1 MQINGLLKGLT
12 EKRLRSTA
20 LALATVS
27 VVALM
32 KIPSAAALEEGAV
45 VTSIKPVHS
54 LVSAVMEGV
63 GEPGL
68 IVKGAASPHSYSLR
82 PSEARNLQNAKL
94 VFWIGRDIET
104 FLEKPI
110 ESLGEN
116 AKLVTL
122 SEAHDLVRL
131 KFREGGPFEAHDH
144 GHDHD
149 EHAHDDHDHDKH
161 DHDEHAHDDHD
172 HDKHDHDE
180 HAHDEHDHDKHDHD
194 EHAHDEHDHDKH
206 DHDEHAHD
214 DHDHDKHD
222 HDEHAHDDHDH
233 DKHDHDEHAHSE
245 IDMHLWLDP
254 QNAKAMLHEIEEALV
269 AIDPANA
276 ATYEANA
283 DSYAKRLDG
292 LISEISAELEPVR
305 SKSFIV
311 FHDAYQ
317 YFENRFGV
325 TAAGSITVNPEAIP
339 GAQRVA
345 EIQERVRALGET
357 CVFAEPQFEPKLV
370 QVVTEGTNA
379 RSGVLDPLGTEQAGD
394 GPDLYIGLIR
404 SMASSIKNCLSGN
417 S

>member
-1 MQINGLLKGLT
+1 MQINRLLKGLP
-12 EKRLRSTA
+12 EKHLRSTA

-32 KIPSAAALEEGAV
+32 KIPAAAALEEGAV

-82 PSEARNLQNAKL
+82 PSDAQNLQNAKL
-94 VFWIGRDIET
+94 VFWIGRDLEN
-104 FLEKPI
+104 FLAKPI

-116 AKLVTL
+116 ARLVTL
-122 SEAHDLVRL
+122 SEAHDLTKL

-144 GHDHD
+144 GHD
-149 EHAHDDHDHDKH
+149 DHDHDKH
-161 DHDEHAHDDHD
+161 DHDEHAHGEHDHDKHDHDKHAHGEHD

-194 EHAHDEHDHDKH
+194 EHAHDEHNHDKH
-206 DHDEHAHD
+206 DHGDHAHG
-214 DHDHDKHD
+214 
-222 HDEHAHDDHDH
+222 
-233 DKHDHDEHAHSE
+233 E

-254 QNAKAMLHEIEEALV
+254 ENAKAMLHEIEEALV

-292 LISEISAELEPVR
+292 LISEVAAELEPVR

-345 EIQERVRALGET
+345 EIQERVRSLGET

-379 RSGVLDPLGTEQAGD
+379 RSGVLDPLGTEQASD
-394 GPDLYIGLIR
+394 GPDLYIGLVR
-404 SMASSIKNCLSGN
+404 SMASSIKNCLTGS